1 MLSLSLES
9 IPIKKETFDYVSYD
23 EVLQAELDCMEA
35 QQTVTNFINFGEII
49 FSIKKHSSQE
59 CIAFASDLLGLD
71 IPSLEAVAGSPSKF
85 VPGFVNSIKE
95 AWKKLCELIHKF
107 LNWISR
113 IISNII
119 EAIKEKL
126 GKKKK
131 SDDNSSDTNANQNA
145 KSAGGDNGPKDN
157 SADGSGSNNKE
168 KTQSKPGPDSSG
180 KEKTQSKSGS
190 DSSDKESKNEVN
202 GVTLSFGDN
211 ITKLCAKS
219 ENLGTA
225 NTDRDIKS
233 IEEKVNRFS
242 TALDSYSTSS
252 KTYNDISAI
261 NKYCLMIKKVY
272 NNIYLAAESINR
284 IFDNL
289 DATKNKK
296 AAGQYTELMSVNR
309 SFNSMNKKIMGFIRK
324 DISSIRTWASRCFMN
339 LDWVTHQKA
348 REIANDTDD
357 YVEGKNKNI
366 SGFNVNKK

>member
-9 IPIKKETFDYVSYD
+9 IPMKKETFDYVSYD
-23 EVLQAELDCMEA
+23 EVLQAELDCLEA

-85 VPGFVNSIKE
+85 VPGFVNRIKE

-131 SDDNSSDTNANQNA
+131 SEDKSSDTNANQNA
-145 KSAGGDNGPKDN
+145 SSSGGDNGSKTSSTGDGPKASSAGNDN
-157 SADGSGSNNKE
+157 GPNNNSE
-168 KTQSKPGPDSSG
+168 KTQSKPGPDSS
-180 KEKTQSKSGS
+180 
-190 DSSDKESKNEVN
+190 DKESKNGVN

-225 NTDRDIKS
+225 NTDRDIKP

-242 TALDSYSTSS
+242 SALDSYSTSS
-252 KTYNDISAI
+252 KTYNDIAAI

-272 NNIYLAAESINR
+272 NNIYMAAESINR

-296 AAGQYTELMSVNR
+296 AAGQYSELMSVNR

-324 DISSIRTWASRCFMN
+324 DISSIRDWATRCFMN
-339 LDWVTHQKA
+339 LDWVTHDKA
-348 REIANDTDD
+348 RAIASDTDD

-366 SGFNVNKK
+366 SEFNVNKK